1 MSRDQQHRAIAFLV
15 EAIRSEGPGEQWST
29 PGILAALDKLRDR
42 PLADVAVAA
51 IRATARTDQRTPAVI
66 AMGGE
71 HWATGKQPTPTPPTV
86 RSADICQGCTKERAI
101 HDEINRKVPESA
113 HEWLSLAEV
122 QSRATRH
129 LGIA

>member
-66 AMGGE
+66 AMAGE
-71 HWATGKQPTPTPPTV
+71 HWLHVKQSGPPSV
-86 RSADICQGCTKERAI
+86 RSADICRCCTYDRAG
-101 HDEINRKVPESA
+101 HDAINRLHPESA
-113 HEWLSLAEV
+113 HDWLTQAEYDARTRSLED
-122 QSRATRH
+122 
-129 LGIA
+129 IA

>member
-15 EAIRSEGPGEQWST
+15 EAIRPDWGAPGVM
-29 PGILAALDKLRDR
+29 AALDKLRDR

-71 HWATGKQPTPTPPTV
+71 HWAAGKQPTPTPPTV
-86 RSADICQGCTKERAI
+86 RSADICRCCI
-101 HDEINRKVPESA
+101 HDRAGHDAINRLHPESA
-113 HEWLSLAEV
+113 HDWLTQAEYDA
-122 QSRATRH
+122 RTRH
-129 LGIA
+129 VDIA

>member
-15 EAIRSEGPGEQWST
+15 EAIRPDWGAPGVM
-29 PGILAALDKLRDR
+29 AALDKLRDR

-71 HWATGKQPTPTPPTV
+71 HWAAGKQPTPTPPTV

-113 HEWLSLAEV
+113 HEWLSLAEA

-129 LGIA
+129 VDIA